1 VKRSLALLLLG
12 CLFAACLPAQELDP
26 SQLLKSLST
35 DWPTYNGDYSGR
47 RFSPLKQINRD
58 NVGSMTLAW
67 AFQTHGRSL
76 ESMPIEV
83 GGIMYIAAGNE
94 IWAVDARN
102 GRQIWHFARAGAPVG
117 GSNKGVAMWKDR
129 LYMTTPD
136 AHLLS
141 VDARNGKMLWQIQV
155 ADPALKAF
163 GGVAPLVIRDHIIIG
178 TSGDTADLPGFLESV
193 DPMTGKIEW
202 RWDAMPK
209 KEDTVAW
216 NSWPHDTDVATRGG
230 GMTWITGTYDP
241 ELNLLYWGTGNP
253 HPVENGDARAG
264 ANLYTCSIVA
274 LNPDTAKLVWY
285 FQSSPHD
292 THDWDTVMTP
302 VLFDGIFQG
311 KPRKMLAQA
320 NKNGLFFVLD
330 RANGKALISEAFV
343 PANWLG
349 GYDQHG
355 QPIPR
360 PEKEPKPD
368 GVLVT
373 GGVGTNWQA
382 PSYDPETGLFYV
394 NSRETMGVFYLT
406 MPGKSAEGWAGRD
419 FFLGSK
425 SMLKA
430 IDVQT
435 GKIRWRADTEGRGG
449 QSGIL
454 TTGGHLVFTADM
466 SQNLVAL
473 DASTGKVLWHVY
485 PGGSFGTG
493 PMTYELDGRQYVVFL
508 DDSVAYAFALPRRLT
523 GTESA
528 GQVFSPGA
536 LRVNSNP

>member
-1 VKRSLALLLLG
+1 MKRVLALILFA
-12 CLFAACLPAQELDP
+12 CLFAAWLSAQELDP
-26 SQLLKSLST
+26 SHLLKSPT
-35 DWPTYNGDYSGR
+35 NDWPTYNGDYTGR
-47 RFSPLKQINRD
+47 RFSPLTQINRE
-58 NVGSMTLAW
+58 NVGSLTLAW

-76 ESMPIEV
+76 QSMPIEV
-83 GGIMYIAAGNE
+83 NGIMYISAGNE

-102 GRQIWHFARAGAPVG
+102 GRQVWHFARPGAPVG
-117 GSNKGVAMWKDR
+117 GGNKGVAMWKDR

-136 AHLLS
+136 AQLLC
-141 VDARNGKMLWQIQV
+141 VDARSGKMLWQIQID
-155 ADPALKAF
+155 DPALKAF
-163 GGVAPLVIRDHIIIG
+163 GGVAPLVIRDHIIVG

-193 DPMTGKIEW
+193 DPMDGKIQW
-202 RWDAMPK
+202 RWDVMPK
-209 KEDTVAW
+209 MDDPAW
-216 NSWPHDTDVATRGG
+216 NTWPHDTDVVTRGG

-241 ELNLLYWGTGNP
+241 DLNLLYWGTGNP

-264 ANLYTCSIVA
+264 ANLYTCAIVA
-274 LNPDTAKLVWY
+274 LNPDTGKLVWY

-302 VLFDGIFQG
+302 VLFDGTFKG

-330 RANGKALISEAFV
+330 RTNGKSLISEAFV
-343 PANWLG
+343 PANWVG
-349 GYDQHG
+349 GYDDRG

-360 PEKEPKPD
+360 RDKEPQLD

-435 GKIRWRADTEGRGG
+435 GKVRWTADTEGRGG
-449 QSGIL
+449 SSGIL
-454 TTGGHLVFTADM
+454 STAGHLVFTADM

-473 DASTGKVLWHVY
+473 DAATGKVLWHMY
-485 PGGSFGTG
+485 PGGSLGTG
-493 PMTYELDGRQYVVFL
+493 PMTYELDGRQYVIFL
-508 DDSVAYAFALPRRLT
+508 DDSVAYTFALPSHGVLAPRA
-523 GTESA
+523 SH
-528 GQVFSPGA
+528 
-536 LRVNSNP
+536 

>member
-1 VKRSLALLLLG
+1 VKRFSGSLVLACFL
-12 CLFAACLPAQELDP
+12 AASIGAQQLDP
-26 SQLLKSLST
+26 GKLLKPPT
-35 DWPTYNGDYSGR
+35 DTWPTFNGDYTGR
-47 RFSPLKQINRD
+47 RYSSLDQINRG
-58 NVGSMTLAW
+58 NVGSLTLAW
-67 AFQTHGRSL
+67 AFQTHARSL
-76 ESMPIEV
+76 QSMPIEV
-83 GGIMYIAAGNE
+83 NGILYLSGGNE
-94 IWAVDARN
+94 IWAIDGRT
-102 GRQIWHFARAGAPVG
+102 GRQVWHFARPGAPVG
-117 GSNKGVAMWKDR
+117 GGNKGVAMWRDR

-136 AHLLS
+136 AQLIS
-141 VDARNGKMLWQIQV
+141 VDARNGKMLWQVPI

-193 DPMTGKIEW
+193 EPMTGAIQW

-209 KEDTVAW
+209 RGDPAWDT
-216 NSWPHDTDVATRGG
+216 WPHDTDVGTRGG

-264 ANLYTCSIVA
+264 ANLYTCTIVA
-274 LNPDTAKLVWY
+274 LNPDTGKLVWY

-292 THDWDTVMTP
+292 THDWDMVMTP
-302 VLFDGIFQG
+302 VLFDGTFDG

-320 NKNGLFFVLD
+320 GKNGLFFVLD
-330 RANGKALISEAFV
+330 RTDGTALISEAFV
-343 PANWLG
+343 PANWVE
-349 GYDQHG
+349 GYDQRG

-360 PEKEPKPD
+360 KDKEPQPD

-382 PSYDPETGLFYV
+382 PSYDPDTKLFYV

-419 FFLGSK
+419 FFLSSR

-430 IDVQT
+430 IDVET
-435 GKIRWRADTEGRGG
+435 GKVRWTADTWGRGG

-454 TTGGHLVFTADM
+454 TTAGHLVFTADM
-466 SQNLVAL
+466 SGNLVAL
-473 DASTGKVLWHVY
+473 DASTGQVLWHMY

-508 DDSVAYAFALPRRLT
+508 DDSVAYAFALPSR
-523 GTESA
+523 
-528 GQVFSPGA
+528 
-536 LRVNSNP
+536 

>member
-1 VKRSLALLLLG
+1 VRKLFTTTLFVLLLSPAFPR
-12 CLFAACLPAQELDP
+12 LFVRAQALDP
-26 SQLLKSLST
+26 AKMLKAPT
-35 DWPTYNGDYSGR
+35 DAWPTYNGDYSGR
-47 RFSPLKQINRD
+47 RYSPLAQINRT
-58 NVGSMTLAW
+58 NVGALGLAW
-67 AFQTHGRSL
+67 AFQAKTTGLTAVPL
-76 ESMPIEV
+76 EVNGILYV
-83 GGIMYIAAGNE
+83 AGGNQA
-94 IWAVDARN
+94 WAIDART
-102 GRQIWHFARAGAPVG
+102 GRQVWHITRPGGAPSG
-117 GSNKGVAMWKDR
+117 GNKGFGMWHDR
-129 LYMTTPD
+129 LYFTTFD
-136 AHLLS
+136 AQVVCL
-141 VDARNGKMLWQIQV
+141 DAKDGKILWQVQI

-163 GGVAPLVIRDHIIIG
+163 GGMAPLVVRDHIIVG
-178 TSGDTADLPGFLESV
+178 TSGDTADLPGFLVSL

-209 KEDTVAW
+209 PDDTLAW

-241 ELNLLYWGTGNP
+241 ELNLIYWGTGNP
-253 HPVENGDARAG
+253 HPVENSDSRPGS
-264 ANLYTCSIVA
+264 NLYTCTIVA
-274 LNPDTAKLVWY
+274 LNPDTGKLAWY

-302 VLFDGIFQG
+302 VLFDGTFKG

-330 RANGKALISEAFV
+330 RTNGKSLISEAFV
-343 PANWLG
+343 PANWVK
-349 GYDQHG
+349 GYDDRG
-355 QPIPR
+355 QPIPD
-360 PEKEPKPD
+360 PDKEPKPD

-382 PSYDPETGLFYV
+382 PSYSPQTGLFYV

-435 GKIRWRADTEGRGG
+435 GKVRWTADTLGRGG

-454 TTGGHLVFTADM
+454 STAGGLVFTAD
-466 SQNLVAL
+466 SSSSLVAL
-473 DASTGKVLWHVY
+473 DAATGKVLWHMY
-485 PGGSFGTG
+485 PGGSLGTG
-493 PMTYELDGRQYVVFL
+493 PMTYELDGRQYVVYPV
-508 DDSVAYAFALPRRLT
+508 DGVIYAFAL
-523 GTESA
+523 A
-528 GQVFSPGA
+528 A
-536 LRVNSNP
+536 H

>member
-1 VKRSLALLLLG
+1 MKRSLALLLLG

-343 PANWLG
+343 PANWVG

-360 PEKEPKPD
+360 PEKEPTPD

>member
-1 VKRSLALLLLG
+1 VKRLFILGFLA
-12 CLFAACLPAQELDP
+12 CSMAACVSAQELNPD
-26 SQLLKSLST
+26 SLVKPPT
-35 DWPTYNGDYSGR
+35 ANWPTFNGDYSGR
-47 RFSPLKQINRD
+47 RYSPLDQINRE

-67 AFQTHGRSL
+67 AFQSH
-76 ESMPIEV
+76 
-83 GGIMYIAAGNE
+83 AAGLDGMPLEVDGILYMSGGNQ
-94 IWAVDARN
+94 IWAVDALT
-102 GRQIWHFARAGAPVG
+102 GRQIWHFMRPGAPAG
-117 GSNKGVAMWKDR
+117 GGNKGVAMWKDR

-136 AHLLS
+136 AQLLCVS
-141 VDARNGKMLWQIQV
+141 AKDGKLLWQIPI
-155 ADPALKAF
+155 ADPTLKAF
-163 GGVAPLVIRDHIIIG
+163 GGVAPLVVRDHIIVG

-193 DPMTGKIEW
+193 DPMDGKIQW

-209 KEDTVAW
+209 QGDTVAW

-230 GMTWITGTYDP
+230 GMTWLTGTYDP
-241 ELNLLYWGTGNP
+241 ELNLVYWGTGNP
-253 HPVENGDARAG
+253 HPVENGDARVG

-274 LNPDTAKLVWY
+274 LNPDTGKLAWY

-302 VLFDGIFQG
+302 VLFDGAFKG

-330 RANGKALISEAFV
+330 RTDGKSLISEAFV
-343 PANWLG
+343 PANWVK
-349 GYDQHG
+349 GYDDRG
-355 QPIPR
+355 QPIPD
-360 PEKEPKPD
+360 PDKEPKPN

-382 PSYDPETGLFYV
+382 PSYDPQTGLFYV

-435 GKIRWRADTEGRGG
+435 GKTRWIADTEGRGG

-454 TTGGHLVFTADM
+454 TTGGHLIFTADM
-466 SQNLVAL
+466 SGNLVAL
-473 DASTGKVLWHVY
+473 DAATGKNLWHMY

-493 PMTYELDGRQYVVFL
+493 PMTYELFGKQYVVFL
-508 DDSVAYAFALPRRLT
+508 CDSVAYAFALPSHAAAEAASLHAQ
-523 GTESA
+523 SKPSHA
-528 GQVFSPGA
+528 AKQ
-536 LRVNSNP
+536 